1 MDLGVLK
8 PILASLALPPLSLI
22 VLGLLGLILA
32 VKKKRL
38 GLTLVT
44 LALALLWL
52 ASCHGTAVWLAQNAL
67 PRYPPPSA
75 TQLKDNNIQAI
86 VILGGGVLPQ
96 APEYGRQDQPTASTA
111 ARLRYGIWL
120 SRQTGLPL
128 AFTGGIGHGASGTQ
142 YSTEAD
148 VAARVAQQEYGVTIR
163 WLESASR
170 DTSDNARLLAP
181 MLKRDGIRRIALVT
195 QASHM
200 PRAMIA
206 FERAGLTV
214 QAAPTG
220 YTLPR
225 RSATL
230 EWLPSASGLQASQEV
245 LHEWLGIQAGRWL
258 SI

>member
-1 MDLGVLK
+1 MELGALK
-8 PILASLALPPLSLI
+8 PILASLALPPLSLLLLA
-22 VLGLLGLILA
+22 VFGLLVTRKHRRTGTTLIS
-32 VKKKRL
+32 
-38 GLTLVT
+38 
-44 LALALLWL
+44 LALALLWAL
-52 ASCHGTAVWLAQNAL
+52 SCNGTAVWLAQNAL
-67 PRYPPPSA
+67 TQYPPASA
-75 TQLKDNNIQAI
+75 DQLRNNKLQAI

-96 APEYGRQDQPTASTA
+96 APEYGLAQPSASTA

-120 SRQTGLPL
+120 SRQTSLPL
-128 AFTGGIGHGASGTQ
+128 AFTGGIGHGASGAQ
-142 YSTEAD
+142 YATEAD
-148 VAARVAQQEYGVTIR
+148 VAARVAQQEYGITIR

-181 MLKRDGIRRIALVT
+181 MLKRDGIQRIALVT

-200 PRAMIA
+200 SRAMIA
-206 FERAGLTV
+206 FERAGLSV

-230 EWLPSASGLQASQEV
+230 EWFPSATGLQASQEV

-258 SI
+258 SV

>member
-1 MDLGVLK
+1 MDLSSIK
-8 PILASLALPPLSLI
+8 PILTSLALPPLSL
-22 VLGLLGLILA
+22 LLLALLGLMLTR
-32 VKKKRL
+32 KHKRT
-38 GLTLVT
+38 GMTLVT
-44 LALALLWL
+44 LALALLWGF
-52 ASCHGTAVWLAQNAL
+52 SCNGTAVWLAQNAL
-67 PRYPPPSA
+67 PGYPPTSA
-75 TQLKDNNIQAI
+75 AQLQDNKIQAI

-96 APEYGRQDQPTASTA
+96 APEYGLAQPGPNTA

-120 SRQTGLPL
+120 GRQTGLPL
-128 AFTGGIGHGASGTQ
+128 AFAGGIGHGATSAQ

-148 VAARVAQQEYGVTIR
+148 VAARVAQQEYGVIIR

-181 MLKRDGIRRIALVT
+181 MLKRDGIQRIALVT

-200 PRAMIA
+200 PRAVIA
-206 FERAGLTV
+206 FERAGLSV

-258 SI
+258 PI

>member
-1 MDLGVLK
+1 MELGAIK
-8 PILASLALPPLSLI
+8 PILASLALPPLSL
-22 VLGLLGLILA
+22 LLLALLGMLLTRKHKRAGMTLIA
-32 VKKKRL
+32 
-38 GLTLVT
+38 
-44 LALALLWL
+44 LALALLWVL
-52 ASCHGTAVWLAQNAL
+52 SCNGAAVWLAQNAL
-67 PRYPPPSA
+67 PRYPPASA
-75 TQLKDNNIQAI
+75 ARLQDNNIQAI

-96 APEYGRQDQPTASTA
+96 APEYGLAQPGASTA

-128 AFTGGIGHGASGTQ
+128 AFTGGIGHGAGATQ
-142 YSTEAD
+142 YSTEAE

-170 DTSDNARLLAP
+170 DTAENARLLAP
-181 MLKRDGIRRIALVT
+181 MLKRDGIQRIALVT

-206 FERAGLTV
+206 FERAGLSV

-258 SI
+258 SV